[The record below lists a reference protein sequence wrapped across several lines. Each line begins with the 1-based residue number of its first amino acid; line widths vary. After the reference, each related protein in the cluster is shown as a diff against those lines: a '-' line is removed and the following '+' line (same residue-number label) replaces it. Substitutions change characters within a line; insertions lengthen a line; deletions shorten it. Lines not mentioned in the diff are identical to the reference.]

1 MQELYRMV
9 LERLQNSGI
18 REVYTSFDAVPVEKK
33 SRRLFTVISVQ
44 KMEFGDAFPAR
55 NGAVYP
61 FTAELRVDLLTP
73 MLEVPQDTVRYFFE
87 RIVPAMLGADCVFL
101 KFDAQSPK
109 IDLKLERMVCG
120 GTFRLH
126 GAFCIGET
134 EESA

>member
-1 MQELYRMV
+1 MQELYRTV
-9 LERLQNSGI
+9 LERLQSSGI

-33 SRRLFTVISVQ
+33 SHKLFTVISVQ
-44 KMEFGDAFPAR
+44 QVEFGDAFPASG
-55 NGAVYP
+55 GAVYP
-61 FTAELRVDLLTP
+61 FTAEFHVDLLSP
-73 MLEVPQDTVRYFFE
+73 MLADPQDAAQFFF
-87 RIVPAMLGADCVFL
+87 RKIVPAMLGADCVFL

>member
-1 MQELYRMV
+1 MV

-18 REVYTSFDAVPVEKK
+18 REVYTSFDAVSVEKK

-73 MLEVPQDTVRYFFE
+73 MLEDPQDTVRFFFE

-101 KFDAQSPK
+101 KFDAHSPK